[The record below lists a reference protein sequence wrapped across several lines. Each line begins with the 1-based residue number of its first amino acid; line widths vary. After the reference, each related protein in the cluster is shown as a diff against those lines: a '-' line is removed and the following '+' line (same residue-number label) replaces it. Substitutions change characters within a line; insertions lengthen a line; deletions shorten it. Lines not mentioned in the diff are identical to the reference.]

1 MKSTFL
7 FIFITLFASAAFV
20 TNAQA
25 QIDAS
30 TPSGRT
36 NPAREEL
43 PKSIKE
49 NLKKHQIKRDQKKFE
64 DMLKD
69 GEEAVKLSE
78 ELELSL
84 NQNNRFVQ
92 DDIKK
97 LERLEKL
104 VKNIRQELG
113 GADDKEEE
121 KSSLDFQNAVLSL
134 KDKVVDLFEELKKM
148 SRHSISAAAIQ
159 SSNSILKLVRFLRF
173 VRN

>member
-1 MKSTFL
+1 M
-7 FIFITLFASAAFV
+7 
-20 TNAQA
+20 TNARA
-25 QIDAS
+25 QVDVS
-30 TPSGRT
+30 TPSGRP

-84 NQNNRFVQ
+84 NQNNRFLR

-121 KSSLDFQNAVLSL
+121 KVSLDFQNAILSL
-134 KDKVVDLFEELKKM
+134 KDKVVDLFEELKKT